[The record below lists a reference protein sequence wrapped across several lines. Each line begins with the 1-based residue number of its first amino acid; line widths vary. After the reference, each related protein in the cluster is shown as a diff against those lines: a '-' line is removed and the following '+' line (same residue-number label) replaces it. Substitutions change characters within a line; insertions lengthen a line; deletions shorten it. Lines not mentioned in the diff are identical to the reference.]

1 MHNTIR
7 RALMDEKVEYFVAY
21 EKEHF
26 ENISTKHKD
35 QMKNIIN
42 GRKFNVKW
50 ALPLNDF
57 EIEIKKEN
65 KVYDDL

>member
-1 MHNTIR
+1 
-7 RALMDEKVEYFVAY
+7 MDEKVEYFVAY

-42 GRKFNVKW
+42 NS
-50 ALPLNDF
+50 
-57 EIEIKKEN
+57 KEASYKYN
-65 KVYDDL
+65 SSR

>member
-1 MHNTIR
+1 
-7 RALMDEKVEYFVAY
+7 MDEKVEYFVAY

-50 ALPLNDF
+50 ALPLEYFGVEIVEND
-57 EIEIKKEN
+57 KEN
-65 KVYDDL
+65 KVYDI

>member
-1 MHNTIR
+1 MR
-7 RALMDEKVEYFVAY
+7 DEKVEYFVAY

-35 QMKNIIN
+35 KMKNIIN

-50 ALPLNDF
+50 ALPLEDF
-57 EIEIKKEN
+57 EIEVNKEN

>member
-1 MHNTIR
+1 MT
-7 RALMDEKVEYFVAY
+7 DEKVEYFVAY

-50 ALPLNDF
+50 ALPLEYFGVEIVKND
-57 EIEIKKEN
+57 KEN
-65 KVYDDL
+65 KVYDI

>member
-1 MHNTIR
+1 
-7 RALMDEKVEYFVAY
+7 MDEKVEYFVAY

-50 ALPLNDF
+50 ALPLEYFRVEIVKND
-57 EIEIKKEN
+57 KEN
-65 KVYDDL
+65 KVYDI

>member
-1 MHNTIR
+1 MR
-7 RALMDEKVEYFVAY
+7 GEKVEYFVAY

-42 GRKFNVKW
+42 GRKFNVRW

-57 EIEIKKEN
+57 EIEMKKEN